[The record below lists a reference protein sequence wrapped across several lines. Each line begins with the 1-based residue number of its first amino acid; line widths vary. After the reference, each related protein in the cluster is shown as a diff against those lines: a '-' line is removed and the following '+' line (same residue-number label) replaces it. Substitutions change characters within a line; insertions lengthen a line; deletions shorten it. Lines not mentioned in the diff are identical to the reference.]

1 MSKNQR
7 TNQNLKIFYLL
18 TDSDFGGTEASVMRL
33 ATGMRQRGFKIE
45 ICSIKRPGYMA
56 RDMMRQGFKVA
67 SLDLPSGITWNYPF
81 LFLTGIMRLKKLL
94 KEVNPDIIHSFL
106 FQSNLMTAMSRSF
119 IDGEKASIRY
129 ISSVRCTEANKS
141 QWRIILDRW
150 ALGRSDLVLTVSEAV
165 RNKYLKRE
173 KIQQNRIRVL
183 YHGVEQ
189 RFMEEQKK
197 ISEFR
202 FKLGIG
208 EKDEMIGTVAR
219 LHKDKDIKILIR
231 AFALALKSRPE
242 IRLLIIGDGPEK
254 NKLKEI
260 ALTLGIM
267 DRIIFT
273 GFRPDVLPLIGLLDI
288 FCLTSKEEGFP
299 QSLIEAMALE
309 KPVVVSRVG
318 GVMELIE
325 DGISGILIP
334 PGNPETIGDSILY
347 LLQNPQKARK
357 MGKAAKERVKH
368 GFLLDHTLDKMEVI
382 YGEVLNKVREVR

>member
-1 MSKNQR
+1 MPQKP
-7 TNQNLKIFYLL
+7 NQNLKIFYLL
-18 TDSDFGGTEASVMRL
+18 TDSDFGGTEASVRRL

-56 RDMMRQGFKVA
+56 KDMMSQGFKVA

-81 LFLTGIMRLKKLL
+81 LFLTGIIRLKKLL
-94 KEVNPDIIHSFL
+94 KEVKPDIIHSFL

-119 IDGEKASIRY
+119 IDGEKAPIGF

-141 QWRIILDRW
+141 CWRIILDRW
-150 ALGRSDLVLTVSEAV
+150 ALGRSDLILTVSEAV
-165 RNKYLKRE
+165 RNKYLERE
-173 KIQQNRIRVL
+173 NIQRNRIRVL
-183 YHGVEQ
+183 YHGVDQ

-197 ISEFR
+197 VSEFR
-202 FKLGIG
+202 SKLGVG
-208 EKDEMIGTVAR
+208 KEDEVIGTVAR
-219 LHKDKDIKILIR
+219 LHKDKDIEILIK
-231 AFALALKSRPE
+231 AFALALKSRPQ
-242 IRLLIIGDGPEK
+242 IKLLIIGDGPEK
-254 NKLKEI
+254 KNLKEMTV
-260 ALTLGIM
+260 TLGIM

-273 GFRPDVLPLIGLLDI
+273 GFQSDVLPLIGLLDI

-334 PGNPETIGDSILY
+334 PGNPETFRDSILY
-347 LLQNPQKARK
+347 LLQNPQKAQK
-357 MGKAAKERVKH
+357 MGNAAKEKIKH
-368 GFLLDHTLDKMEVI
+368 GFLLDHTLDKMEAI
-382 YGEVLNKVREVR
+382 YGEVLQKVREMR